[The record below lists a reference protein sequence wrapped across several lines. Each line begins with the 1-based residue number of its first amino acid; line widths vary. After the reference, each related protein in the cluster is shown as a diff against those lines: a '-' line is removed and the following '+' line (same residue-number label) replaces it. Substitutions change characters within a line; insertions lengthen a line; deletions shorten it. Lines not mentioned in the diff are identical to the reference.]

1 MLSSGARNDAGQIP
15 QQGRKRL
22 CCRCNPRG
30 SESRVTVHEAMDG
43 LLEGSVFAYVS
54 MYALIKDR
62 WAE

>member
-1 MLSSGARNDAGQIP
+1 MMPARFHSKVATVCAASATQHGS
-15 QQGRKRL
+15 RL
-22 CCRCNPRG
+22 M
-30 SESRVTVHEAMDG
+30 VHEAMDG